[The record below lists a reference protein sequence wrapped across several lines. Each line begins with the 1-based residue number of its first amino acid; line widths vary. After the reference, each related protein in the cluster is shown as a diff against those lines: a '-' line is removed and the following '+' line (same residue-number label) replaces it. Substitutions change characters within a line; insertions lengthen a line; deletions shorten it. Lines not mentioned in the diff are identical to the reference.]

1 MDKSYRK
8 RKGEYVGRLMR
19 YKSGELVSLM
29 IHIGDELGLYD
40 AMAGMETVNASELA
54 ERTGLN
60 ERWLKEWLR
69 GQGAAGIIE
78 HIEDE
83 NFQLPDVA
91 NETLLDPD
99 SPSYIAGFYCKPPSH
114 EVVDNTIDGFRTG
127 TGIGWGAHGD
137 GASHF
142 LCRTNRPGHLQIVE
156 RVIPMMDGVAERLT
170 SGGSVLDVG
179 CGSGMALSLLATAFP
194 KSQFVGI
201 DPAENMIAEAK
212 ERFAD
217 MENVEFEI
225 GYGEKITDSNRYDF
239 VTTLDCMHD
248 MTDPTGTMR
257 AICRAIKDDGVWLI
271 KDVKAEDTYAENLD
285 NPAVTMLY
293 GFSVLYCMSSALS
306 EPGGAGLGT
315 LGVSPA
321 VCEKMGSDAGFN
333 KFRILDFE
341 DDPFNN
347 FYELRKS

>member
-1 MDKSYRK
+1 MDKTYDE
-8 RKGEYVGRLMR
+8 RKGEYVGRLMK

-29 IHIGDELGLYD
+29 IHIGDELGIYD
-40 AMAGMETVNASELA
+40 AMAGNGSLNASDLA
-54 ERTGLN
+54 ESTGLN

-78 HIEDE
+78 HVEDE

-91 NETLLDPD
+91 TDALLDAD
-99 SPSYIAGFYCKPPSH
+99 SPSYVAGFYCKPPLP
-114 EVVDNTIDGFRTG
+114 EVVEKTIDGFRTG
-127 TGIGWGAHGD
+127 TGISWGAHGD

-142 LCRTNRPGHLQIVE
+142 LCRANRPGHLQLAESI
-156 RVIPMMDGVAERLT
+156 IPLMDGVNERLT
-170 SGGSVLDVG
+170 AGGTVLDVG

-194 KSQFVGI
+194 ASHFIGI
-201 DPAENMIAEAK
+201 DPAENMIAEAN
-212 ERFAD
+212 ERCAD
-217 MENVEFEI
+217 MKNAEFEI
-225 GYGEKITDSNRYDF
+225 GYGEKIAETDRYDL

-257 AICRAIKDDGVWLI
+257 AVSKAIKDDGSWLI
-271 KDVKAEDTYAENLD
+271 KDVRAADTYAENLE
-285 NPAVTMLY
+285 NPAAIMLF

-315 LGVSPA
+315 LGFSPS
-321 VCEKMGSDAGFN
+321 VCRKMGSDAGFSSF
-333 KFRILDFE
+333 KILDFD

-347 FYELRKS
+347 FYELRKQ